1 MAAELP
7 REVVK
12 SLSDQDAAIP
22 VVHSKRRKK
31 VRKVVPFVNE
41 VEDQSHRWARCHLF
55 KARLES
61 IRAEL
66 ISATFSI
73 FT

>member
-12 SLSDQDAAIP
+12 SQSDQVAAIP

-41 VEDQSHRWARCHLF
+41 VDDQSHRWARCHLF
-55 KARLES
+55 ETRLGLG
-61 IRAEL
+61 A
-66 ISATFSI
+66 
-73 FT
+73 